1 MFHESKTAETCVCA
15 VSWETSEPRDD
26 NRSPAPIS
34 NATPQPPTT
43 KLVRVSM
50 RQGES
55 WRAAAFFLVPLHFDE
70 NQIEAAATPITEALG
85 QHEFEITGSV
95 ETLLCDLHVVARPDR
110 REDEDAD
117 PVQAAIDRCITAA
130 LEKGVR
136 AKPAL

>member
-15 VSWETSEPRDD
+15 VSSETSQPRDD
-26 NRSPAPIS
+26 NRSSAPTA
-34 NATPQPPTT
+34 NATPRPPTT
-43 KLVRVSM
+43 KLVQVGL

-95 ETLLCDLHVVARPDR
+95 EALICDLHVVSRPDGC
-110 REDEDAD
+110 EEEEND
-117 PVQAAIDRCITAA
+117 PVRAAIDRCIRAA
-130 LEKGVR
+130 LEKAVAAVPG
-136 AKPAL
+136 L